1 MENFIDNLIDA
12 LKDLE
17 LIIGVIIGFC
27 SSIILDVKS
36 SINKYYEDITV
47 YYNLIEELY
56 IDVRFNDKDIIDVV
70 NEIKNDKEKYRIIPN
85 YFKYAI
91 KIKDVKSIEAI
102 IVNNY
107 YRKINLNMNIIQT
120 KSVTLVLHVLFSIIA
135 ISVFMGITT
144 LMPIAVFFM
153 LIDYLNG
160 KIYKLLLIVIL
171 IVLSY
176 IYIFYIHPIIT
187 RKALAMI
194 LDITIE
200 KDTEKNYKSILE
212 ENKKK
217 YKNRN
222 IRLKV

>member
-17 LIIGVIIGFC
+17 LIVGIIIGFC

-91 KIKDVKSIEAI
+91 KINDVKSIEAI

-107 YRKINLNMNIIQT
+107 YKKININMNRIQT
-120 KSVTLVLHVLFSIIA
+120 KAITLVLQVVFSITAIA
-135 ISVFMGITT
+135 VFIGITII
-144 LMPIAVFFM
+144 LPLALFFM

-160 KIYKLLLIVIL
+160 KIYMFLLIVIL
-171 IVLSY
+171 IILGC
-176 IYIFYIHPIIT
+176 IYLFRIHPIVV
-187 RKALAMI
+187 RKAQDMI
-194 LDITIE
+194 LDITVE
-200 KDTEKNYKSILE
+200 KDTEENYKSILSD
-212 ENKKK
+212 NKTK
-217 YKNRN
+217 YEKRD
-222 IRLKV
+222 IRLKK

>member
-17 LIIGVIIGFC
+17 LIVGIIIGFC

-91 KIKDVKSIEAI
+91 KINDVKSIEAI

-107 YRKINLNMNIIQT
+107 YKKININMNRIQT
-120 KSVTLVLHVLFSIIA
+120 KAITLVLQVVFSITTIA
-135 ISVFMGITT
+135 VFIGITII
-144 LMPIAVFFM
+144 LPLALFFM

-160 KIYKLLLIVIL
+160 KIYMFLLIVIL
-171 IVLSY
+171 IILGC
-176 IYIFYIHPIIT
+176 IYLFRIHPIVV
-187 RKALAMI
+187 RKAQDMI
-194 LDITIE
+194 LDITVE
-200 KDTEKNYKSILE
+200 KDTEENYKSILSD
-212 ENKKK
+212 NKTK
-217 YKNRN
+217 YEKRD
-222 IRLKV
+222 IRLKK